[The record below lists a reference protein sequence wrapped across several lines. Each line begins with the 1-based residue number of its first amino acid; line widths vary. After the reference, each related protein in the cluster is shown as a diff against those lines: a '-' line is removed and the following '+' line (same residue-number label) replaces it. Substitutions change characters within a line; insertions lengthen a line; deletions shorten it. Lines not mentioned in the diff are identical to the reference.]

1 LGIYLPVKHSLQI
14 FYQAFSDHFF
24 NLQPNCIFSAKLLIV
39 DRLIITKKSGMSRV
53 KNMLKKILLFFLA
66 ICIALLGISMA
77 QEPAEAN
84 KNILMKGISAEA
96 TASSPSASSAI
107 KPAQASAAV
116 LLVGADL
123 RPSLWVD
130 CYSGDFEEVLAEKG
144 FLFVKN
150 IYVYVY
156 NSGSQ
161 SSTSATGKI
170 EFFDILTNRNIV
182 FDFNVDP
189 IAPKG
194 WGNIR
199 PRNSLSGPYIIRKD
213 SGITA
218 SVTFRPTSTTAAK
231 TKTSTQKACSILY

>member
-1 LGIYLPVKHSLQI
+1 
-14 FYQAFSDHFF
+14 
-24 NLQPNCIFSAKLLIV
+24 
-39 DRLIITKKSGMSRV
+39 
-53 KNMLKKILLFFLA
+53 MLKKVPLFFLA

-96 TASSPSASSAI
+96 AASASSAI
-107 KPAQASAAV
+107 KPAQASAAI
-116 LLVGADL
+116 LLAGADL

-130 CYSGDFEEVLAEKG
+130 CYSGDFEEILAEKG
-144 FLFVKN
+144 LLFVKD

-170 EFFDILTNRNIV
+170 EFFDIMTNRNIV

-218 SVTFRPTSTTAAK
+218 SVTFRPTSTSATR
-231 TKTSTQKACSILY
+231 TKTSTEKACSILY